1 MRCCPP
7 ANRELLRLPH
17 ASPGSHKVF
26 VATNAELLQIVIVK
40 QREAVSN
47 EEKLEAFSDAFDTFS
62 KTIERLEDS
71 YSELESRFS
80 LLNSRLEETNLR
92 LREALDENENARA
105 YLQNILS
112 SVSSGILVFDCDWRI
127 SHYNNAAQSLL
138 EISDGLLGKTD
149 GELVAGDNRPEVSAK
164 HTLSTGEEFSSE
176 EKLVTLKSGREIPV
190 AVSTSLMKDQSGTVI
205 GAVEVIHDLTKIR
218 ALEDQVSRVKA
229 LAALG
234 EIAATVAHEVR
245 NPLGGIAG
253 FASLLKRDLP
263 EDHAGQRLADKIIK
277 GVENLNDSVTSLL
290 TYAREISLSPR
301 DVELSSFLAE
311 IVTYFRADINHSC
324 GKYRIETRLSPK
336 DLRWRLDPEQFRHAV
351 VNLLHNAIQA
361 MPEGGG
367 IELAATGGEMLRVDV
382 TDEGEGIGEEFME
395 RIFTPFF
402 TTKQGGTGLGLATV
416 KKIVEAHRGKI
427 EVESMAGRGTKFR
440 LFFPM

>member
-1 MRCCPP
+1 M
-7 ANRELLRLPH
+7 
-17 ASPGSHKVF
+17 
-26 VATNAELLQIVIVK
+26 
-40 QREAVSN
+40 SN

-62 KTIERLEDS
+62 KTIERLEGS

-80 LLNSRLEETNLR
+80 RLNSRLEETNLR

-105 YLQNILS
+105 YLQNILA
-112 SVSSGILVFDCDWRI
+112 SVSSGILVFDCDGRI
-127 SHYNNAAQSLL
+127 SHYNNAAESLL
-138 EISDGLLGKTD
+138 EISGGLIGKTD
-149 GELVAGDNRPEVSAK
+149 GELVAGDTRHEVSAK

-176 EKLVTLKSGREIPV
+176 EKLVTLKSGKEIPV

-263 EDHAGQRLADKIIK
+263 EDHAGQRLADNIIK
-277 GVENLNDSVTSLL
+277 GVENLNDSVTRLL
-290 TYAREISLSPR
+290 AYAREINLSPR
-301 DVELSSFLAE
+301 DVELDNFLAE
-311 IVTYFRADINHSC
+311 IVTYFRADINHSS
-324 GKYRIETRLSPK
+324 GKFRIETRLSPK
-336 DLRWRLDPEQFRHAV
+336 DLRWRLDPEQFRQAV
-351 VNLLHNAIQA
+351 VNLLHNAVQA
-361 MPEGGG
+361 MPEGGA
-367 IELAATGGEMLRVDV
+367 IELAATGDEMLRVDV
-382 TDEGEGIGEEFME
+382 TDEGEGIGDELME

-416 KKIVEAHRGKI
+416 KKIVDAHRGKI
-427 EVESMAGRGTKFR
+427 EVESMAGRGTKFK
-440 LFFPM
+440 LFFPR